1 MVAPSTRALGAVTSA
16 NTGTPSFAEPAGAQP
31 DDIIICAW
39 FQDDARTSATP
50 PTPPAG
56 FSLPND
62 APQLNNPLGSSPD
75 HSLQVF
81 IGRRSVVGAG
91 PYTFTIVPG
100 TGGATPFCEGRAAAV
115 QDVFTGSPF
124 YAGPQDGNT
133 SGSSNVSTAPA
144 VSTTNSVNDCYAF
157 YVATNWN
164 GGTWTPPSGYVEQ
177 WDANNH
183 IITIADA
190 TLATPQTTSPQ
201 AVNTASARMNAWVAT
216 FLPLSSVVT
225 VTGSATMSLGDLD
238 ADATG
243 QVTVLGTGSMPLGG
257 LTTSA
262 NGLVTVLGAA
272 IANLGSLSQTATGQ
286 RTTNGT
292 ATMNLGR
299 LAMNATNVTGGPVIL
314 PDDFYTPGPCRPYD
328 YVSFCDIPLE
338 SAAVSG
344 YALQAASEIIYY
356 ATAQRF
362 DTCQT
367 TLRMCRR
374 TCYGSYF
381 PYGWWEYGYG
391 GPRPALIN
399 GQWYNI
405 VCGACGDGCSCSI
418 VSEVMLPGPI
428 QEIVQVTVDGVVLEE
443 GVDYRLDDYRKL
455 VRLGG
460 NQWPI
465 CNDLN
470 LGITEV
476 GTWSVTFIGGEPLPA
491 LGKLAVGELF
501 CDILADLT
509 GGDCKVPYTVT
520 QLTRQGVTLT
530 FETIQEALKE
540 GFQGLKYTD
549 KFIATYNP
557 DHIRA
562 RPYMIDMDGN
572 EPGRVTGT
580 TII

>member
-1 MVAPSTRALGAVTSA
+1 VATRHNLCQNPACSVNITGWQNQGALPPVRVTGLTGFPVTTGARYDTNGTFLRTQLGAASPGVQYTLSCYILAENFTANGNIYIEWVLSAGGPTYAQVPYSAPVGVVTRISITGVAPA
-16 NTGTPSFAEPAGAQP
+16 NTLSAA
-31 DDIIICAW
+31 IIIDGGN
-39 FQDDARTSATP
+39 FSSTPRTVTAV
-50 PTPPAG
+50 
-56 FSLPND
+56 L
-62 APQLNNPLGSSPD
+62 
-75 HSLQVF
+75 
-81 IGRRSVVGAG
+81 I
-91 PYTFTIVPG
+91 
-100 TGGATPFCEGRAAAV
+100 EAAAATAAYF
-115 QDVFTGSPF
+115 DGDFPNATWDGTTG
-124 YAGPQDGNT
+124 
-133 SGSSNVSTAPA
+133 
-144 VSTTNSVNDCYAF
+144 
-157 YVATNWN
+157 
-164 GGTWTPPSGYVEQ
+164 
-177 WDANNH
+177 
-183 IITIADA
+183 
-190 TLATPQTTSPQ
+190 
-201 AVNTASARMNAWVAT
+201 
-216 FLPLSSVVT
+216 LSSSTLTDGPVT
-225 VTGSATMSLGDLD
+225 VTGSASMSLGALTET
-238 ADATG
+238 ATG

-257 LTTSA
+257 LTASET
-262 NGLVTVLGAA
+262 GQVTVLGAA
-272 IANLGSLSQTATGQ
+272 AANLGALSQTATGQ
-286 RTTNGT
+286 RTTHGA

-344 YALQAASEIIYY
+344 YALQAASEIIFFV
-356 ATAQRF
+356 TAQRF
-362 DTCQT
+362 DTCQV

-418 VSEVMLPGPI
+418 VSEVMLPGPV
-428 QEIVQVTVDGVVLEE
+428 QSIVQVTVDGEVLEE

-460 NQWPI
+460 NQWPV
-465 CNDLN
+465 CNNLN

-476 GTWSVTFIGGEPLPA
+476 GTWSVTMLLGEPLPT

-501 CDILADLT
+501 CDILADLA